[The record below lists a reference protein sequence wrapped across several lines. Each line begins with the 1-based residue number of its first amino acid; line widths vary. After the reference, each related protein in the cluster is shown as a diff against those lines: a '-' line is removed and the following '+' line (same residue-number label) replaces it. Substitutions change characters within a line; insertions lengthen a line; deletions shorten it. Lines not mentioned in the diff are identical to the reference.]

1 MRSDLIDRSWKY
13 LRGLPPRTLAVAGG
27 GAAAL
32 TGLAALAAIVI
43 AASSPRPPAGGAQS
57 APRPAVPVEAAQV
70 TVGPLS
76 ERVTAVGSLRSNES
90 VVIRP
95 EIAGRV
101 VEIGFKEGQ
110 PVEKG
115 NLLLKLDDS
124 IATAELAQDR
134 ARHEL
139 ANRNYKRTEELYSN
153 KVATARA
160 RDEARSN
167 LDVAAAS
174 VDLAKVKLEKM
185 HITAP
190 FAGIVG
196 LRQVSIGDYVTV
208 GQDLF
213 NLEDIESI
221 KVDFRVAEQFLS
233 AVRTGQTI
241 HIRVDAFPNRSFE
254 GKVYAIDPR
263 VDVEGRSIVIR
274 AILDNKEELLRPG
287 LFARVDLLLDAKPK
301 ALTVPEQAIMPRGD
315 DQFVFTIV
323 DGKAK
328 QTKVRIG
335 IRRDGRVEVV
345 EGLKPDDVVV
355 TAGHLKIFDGSP
367 VKVIGKV
374 EGA

>member
-27 GAAAL
+27 AAAL
-32 TGLAALAAIVI
+32 IGLAAIAAIVI
-43 AASSPRPPAGGAQS
+43 VASSPRPPAGGAQS